1 MLLSLR
7 VNMFL
12 LHESMYFNNSVNN
25 SSLVSFALLLYFNR
39 ATNYI
44 CYYCCTI
51 FNNILM
57 TIS

>member
-1 MLLSLR
+1 
-7 VNMFL
+7 MFL
-12 LHESMYFNNSVNN
+12 VRESMYFNSSVNN
-25 SSLVSFALLLYFNR
+25 SSLVSFALLQYFNR